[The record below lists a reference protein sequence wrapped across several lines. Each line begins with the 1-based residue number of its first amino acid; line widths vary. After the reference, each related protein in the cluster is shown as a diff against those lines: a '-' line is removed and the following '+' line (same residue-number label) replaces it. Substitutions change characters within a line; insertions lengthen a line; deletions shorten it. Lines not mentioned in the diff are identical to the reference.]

1 MRQNP
6 FVNRENQNLVHNMLN
21 ALRATGTCTPT
32 DMLFM
37 VAILLYI
44 RKGMDKNPDLQAK
57 NNSPYNYLKPEDPLY
72 PIIKEHL
79 DELSAKVESSVM
91 EELMILSKV
100 SDFNKD
106 EYIYWLDYAIN
117 SLNSIKTGI
126 PVMPRSLSVLAEAF
140 LPAKQADIMVPFGG
154 IMNLATDMEY
164 HGTIDAT
171 EVNPDSWQLGMIRL
185 ALDNQLDKVNFI
197 QKGIQ
202 TWTKKQYDTIISFP
216 PLNLK
221 VEMADAHAND
231 EGNKKEFCELVPAS
245 RFMESTTND
254 AVAICYMAPSIQ
266 WDEHKKQFRKWAM
279 ENKIIDTIILLPQ
292 NMLSN
297 TTIPLVCVI
306 LKKTPHI
313 QDAIR
318 FIDASG
324 LYTNVDYKNHLE
336 VGDLMNAYH
345 TDQEGIS
352 ASVSYDVIKEHD
364 YSWNVQEYLLPK
376 EEVPEGYNQKALED
390 LVTLPCCIKAEK
402 NENGKIIV
410 PSSLSTD
417 WIHPYVD
424 LSTLE
429 TKSVL
434 GGTKLTQKAIVVST
448 IKALNPSIVEASEK
462 KPVWLSKNV
471 LAIIPKDEIDI
482 EYLCMTLSKQKL
494 PSFGTAMPMF
504 SKTTILRQKIAF
516 PNLENQKAI
525 INENRKTLMFAKA
538 KEMGLQELIDQM
550 KTDYINEV
558 RMRKHDMKPY
568 LTQIKSTG
576 NLMKYFI
583 ENCETLEELKENIN
597 NQLGY
602 MQEATQKLSS
612 LLDHLSDEEKFGKP
626 EAFNIDKYFALL
638 PDEET
643 FDIDYECDEDALKAN
658 GLPHHTWLDNIDISN
673 WEKSLKEAPEN
684 EFIPLLV
691 NIAPSDLDRMVHNII
706 NNAVV
711 HGFTDPKRHDYNI
724 LINLTVDSQ
733 RGMFQI
739 DFRNNGNPLPKG
751 MDKERFGI
759 KGEKAG
765 LTGGTGC
772 GGNIIKNIVTHY
784 GGDYDIFQDELSTV
798 VRIWLPIANNE
809 YNS

>member
-1 MRQNP
+1 MRNTP
-6 FVNRENQNLVHNMLN
+6 IVNRENQNLVRNILK
-21 ALRATGTCTPT
+21 ALRVTGTCTPI

-44 RKGMDKNPDLQAK
+44 RKGMGKNPNLQTK
-57 NNSPYNYLKPEDPLY
+57 SYSPYDYIKPKDPLY

-79 DELSAKVESSVM
+79 NDISAKVESSVM
-91 EELMILSKV
+91 EELIALSMI
-100 SDFNKD
+100 SDFNEG
-106 EYIYWLDYAIN
+106 EYNYWLDNAIN
-117 SLNSIKTGI
+117 SLNTIRTGI
-126 PVMPRSLSVLAEAF
+126 PVMPRSLSVLSEAF

-171 EVNPDSWQLGMIRL
+171 EVNPDCWQLGMLRL
-185 ALDNQLDKVNFI
+185 ALDNQLDNVNFI

-202 TWTKKQYDTIISFP
+202 IWTKKQYDTIISFP

-221 VEMADAHAND
+221 VEMTDAHAN
-231 EGNKKEFCELVPAS
+231 ENGNKKEYCELVPAS

-254 AVAICYMAPSIQ
+254 GIAICYMAPSIQ
-266 WDEHKKQFRKWAM
+266 LDEHKKQFRMWAM

-292 NMLSN
+292 NMLGN
-297 TTIPLVCVI
+297 TTTPLVCVI
-306 LKKTPHI
+306 LKKTPHL
-313 QDAIR
+313 QNEIR
-318 FIDASG
+318 LIDASG

-352 ASVSYDVIKEHD
+352 ASVSYDTIREHD
-364 YSWNVQEYLLPK
+364 YSWNVQEYLMP
-376 EEVPEGYNQKALED
+376 EDEVPEGYNQKSLED
-390 LVTLPCCIKAEK
+390 LVTLPNCIKAEK
-402 NENGKIIV
+402 NEKGKIIV
-410 PSSLSTD
+410 PSSLSAD

-424 LSTLE
+424 LNTLE

-434 GGTKLTQKAIVVST
+434 GGTRLTQKAIVVST

-482 EYLCMTLSKQKL
+482 EYLCMVLSKQKL
-494 PSFGTAMPMF
+494 PSFGTAMSMF

-525 INENRKTLMFAKA
+525 IIENRKSLMLAKA
-538 KEMGLQELIDQM
+538 KEVGLQELIDQM

-597 NQLGY
+597 NELGY
-602 MQEATQKLSS
+602 MQEATQKLST

-626 EAFNIDKYFALL
+626 EAFNIDEYFALL

-643 FDIDYECDEDALKAN
+643 FDIDYECDEDALKAY

-684 EFIPLLV
+684 EFIPLIV
-691 NIAPSDLDRMVHNII
+691 NIAPSDFERMVNNII
-706 NNAVV
+706 NNAIV
-711 HGFTDPKRHDYNI
+711 HGFTNPNRHDYNI
-724 LINLTVDSQ
+724 LINLTVDSHK
-733 RGMFQI
+733 GMFQI

-772 GGNIIKNIVTHY
+772 GGNIIKNIVNHY
-784 GGDYDIFQDELSTV
+784 GGDYDIFQDGISTV

>member
-57 NNSPYNYLKPEDPLY
+57 NNSPYNYLKTADPLY

-79 DELSAKVESSVM
+79 DEISTKVKASVM
-91 EELMILSKV
+91 EELMILSMISV
-100 SDFNKD
+100 FNEG
-106 EYIYWLDYAIN
+106 EYNYWLDYTIN
-117 SLNSIKTGI
+117 SLNSIRTGI
-126 PVMPRSLSVLAEAF
+126 PVIPRSLSVLAEAF
-140 LPAKQADIMVPFGG
+140 LPAKTANIFVPFGG

-164 HGTIDAT
+164 HGTLDAS
-171 EVNPDSWQLGMIRL
+171 EVNKDSWQLGMIRL
-185 ALDNQLDKVNFI
+185 ALDNQLDKVKFI
-197 QKGIQ
+197 QKGIE
-202 TWTKKQYDTIISFP
+202 TWTEKKYDTIISFP
-216 PLNLK
+216 PLNMK
-221 VEMADAHAND
+221 VKMADTHT
-231 EGNKKEFCELVPAS
+231 KEYCELVPAN
-245 RFMESTTND
+245 RFLESTTTD
-254 AVAICYMAPSIQ
+254 GIAICYMAPSIQ
-266 WDEHKKQFRKWAM
+266 WDIQKKQFRMWAI

-297 TTIPLVCVI
+297 TAIPLVCVI

-313 QDAIR
+313 QDR
-318 FIDASG
+318 VHFIDASG

-336 VGDLMNAYH
+336 VGELMAAYH
-345 TDQEGIS
+345 TDKEGIS
-352 ASVSYDVIKEHD
+352 SSVSYETIKEHD
-364 YSWNVQEYLLPK
+364 YSWNVQEYLMP
-376 EEVPEGYNQKALED
+376 EVEVPEGYTQKILED
-390 LVTLPCCIKAEK
+390 LVALPTCTNPGRNEK
-402 NENGKIIV
+402 GKLIV
-410 PSSLSTD
+410 PSSLFTD
-417 WIHPYVD
+417 WVHPYVD
-424 LSTLE
+424 LASLE
-429 TKSVL
+429 NKLVS

-462 KPVWLSKNV
+462 EPVWLSKNV

-494 PSFGTAMPMF
+494 PSFGSTMPIF

-516 PNLENQKAI
+516 PSLENQKAI
-525 INENRKTLMFAKA
+525 INENRKTLMLAKA
-538 KEMGLQELIDQM
+538 KELGLQELIDQM

-597 NQLGY
+597 NQLAY
-602 MQEATQKLSS
+602 MQEATQKLST

-626 EAFNIDKYFALL
+626 EAFNIDEYFALL

-643 FDIDYECDEDALKAN
+643 FDIDYECDENALKAN
-658 GLPHHTWLDNIDISN
+658 DLPHHTWLDNIDIRD
-673 WEKSLKEAPEN
+673 WQKSLERAPEN
-684 EFIPLLV
+684 EFIPLIV
-691 NIAPSDLDRMVHNII
+691 NIAPSDMDRMVHNII
-706 NNAVV
+706 NNAMT
-711 HGFTDPKRHDYNI
+711 HGFTDPNRHDYNI
-724 LINLTVDSQ
+724 LIALTVDVQ
-733 RGMFQI
+733 KRMFQI

-772 GGNIIKNIVTHY
+772 GGNIIKNIVNHY
-784 GGDYDIFQDELSTV
+784 GGDYDIFQDGESAV
-798 VRIWLPIANNE
+798 VRIWLPIANHE